1 MILAARQLA
10 LFING
15 ELNNLEHVIR
25 LAKERIKAS
34 KKYPGEIDA
43 YVESAAL
50 HLQSFY
56 TASEQVMARIAENV
70 DGTIPDGSTWHADL
84 LKQMTS
90 SSACGRRSPS
100 SATARWA
107 MIFCI

>member
-25 LAKERIKAS
+25 LAKERITVS

-84 LKQMTS
+84 LKQMTY
-90 SSACGRRSPS
+90 SSACGRRSPI
-100 SATARWA
+100 SAPARWGL
-107 MIFCI
+107 IFCT